1 MSLTKR
7 GYSKVW
13 QIIRAV
19 VIIASLVL
27 FLFPIYWMLVTA
39 FKTRAQIFALPPTW
53 IFRPTLTN
61 FKQVFVDSPFPRYAL
76 NTLIAASLSTVLALS
91 LGLPAAYALSRSKR
105 GDKLLLGV
113 LVVRMIPSVA
123 LSVPLFMIFS
133 RLRLVGTYAALPF
146 LYLSFSLP
154 FVIWI
159 MKAFIEEIPPEI
171 EESALLDG
179 CSRINVLFKI
189 VLPVIIPGLIVSA
202 IFCFIWAWN
211 DFILALLFTRAQ
223 TKTAMVDL
231 STYLTDQG
239 IWWGQVSAAA
249 AFIMLPPIIV
259 TLFFR
264 RYLVRGLRFGAVK

>member
-1 MSLTKR
+1 MYLTKGGR
-7 GYSKVW
+7 EKLW
-13 QIIRAV
+13 QTVRAV
-19 VIIASLVL
+19 VIIVSLIL
-27 FLFPIYWMLVTA
+27 FLFPIYWMFMTA
-39 FKTRAQIFALPPTW
+39 FKTRAQIFTLPPAW
-53 IFRPTLTN
+53 IFVPTLAN
-61 FKQVFVDSPFPRYAL
+61 FKQVFVNSPFLRYAL
-76 NTLIAASLSTVLALS
+76 NTLIAATLSTTLALS
-91 LGLPAAYALSRSKR
+91 LGLPAAYALSRSRR
-105 GDKLLLGV
+105 GGKLLLGV

-133 RLRLVGTYAALPF
+133 RLRLLGTHAALPL
-146 LYLSFSLP
+146 LYLTFSLP

-179 CSRINVLFKI
+179 CSKINVLIKI
-189 VLPVIIPGLIVSA
+189 LLPVAIPGLIVCA

-211 DFILALLFTRAQ
+211 DFILALIFTRAQ
-223 TKTAMVDL
+223 TKTAVVDL

-249 AFIMLPPIIV
+249 AFVMIPPIMV

-264 RYLVRGLRFGAVK
+264 KYLVRGLTFGAVK